1 MDLDA
6 LKTDLDTAFNQLS
19 PEVLGELSRLVLTH
33 KEIFAARLPAVM
45 EGLMPHIKAGMMEAA
60 MGILELK
67 EVEDAVME
75 VLARHG
81 VKPVTN
87 RCPDTCEGSRCE
99 GLVGHPGPH
108 ASAGLAWSN
117 QNANGELVGYVR

>member
-6 LKTDLDTAFNQLS
+6 LKTDLDTAFNQLP

-81 VKPVTN
+81 IKPYVDTVT
-87 RCPDTCEGSRCE
+87 RVLGRDGIEPTETR
-99 GLVGHPGPH
+99 
-108 ASAGLAWSN
+108 
-117 QNANGELVGYVR
+117 